1 VRVVDEGATTYDL
14 KVKSDGE
21 PFWLVL
27 GQSLSP
33 GWKAEMDGDSLG
45 EPRLVNAYS
54 NGWLVDPGK
63 PGTYSIALRWTPQN
77 VVWVA
82 FGLSVL
88 GIIVCLGIVFV
99 TRRREIPVVADDPEL
114 GTPFAYDAD
123 LLSWRATLVT
133 AAITGVASALASRWW
148 VGVLVAAGTVAASR
162 LRGARVLLTAGAPLA
177 LVLAKAA
184 DVPEIAWLAPL
195 LLAADL
201 LIGCVSHPRIQ
212 GSETQ
217 DREQALV

>member
-1 VRVVDEGATTYDL
+1 
-14 KVKSDGE
+14 VKSDGE

-33 GWKAEMDGDSLG
+33 GWKATMDGESLG
-45 EPRLVNAYS
+45 EARLVNGYA
-54 NGWLVDPGK
+54 NGWLVDPGQ

-82 FGLSVL
+82 FALSVL
-88 GIIVCLGIVFV
+88 GIIVCLGIVLV
-99 TRRREIPVVADDPEL
+99 TRRREVPVVADDPEL
-114 GTPFAYDAD
+114 GTPFEYDAG
-123 LLSWRATLVT
+123 LLPWRATVVT
-133 AAITGVASALASRWW
+133 AAITGVAAALASRWW
-148 VGVLVAAGTVAASR
+148 IGVLVAGGTVVASR

-177 LVLAKAA
+177 LVLAKAV

-195 LLAADL
+195 LFAADL
-201 LIGCVSHPRIQ
+201 LIGCVSRPRIE

-217 DREQALV
+217 DREQGLA